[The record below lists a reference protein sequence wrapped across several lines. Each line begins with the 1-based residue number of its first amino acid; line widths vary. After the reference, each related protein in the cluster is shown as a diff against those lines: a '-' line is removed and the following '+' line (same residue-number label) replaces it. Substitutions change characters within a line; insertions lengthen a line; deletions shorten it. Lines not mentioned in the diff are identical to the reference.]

1 MSEKTLSRGELMI
14 AIDTIC
20 LRKRTANVVPSHA
33 LRVADI
39 FKELKQYPQS
49 EIDRVLRELL
59 NMKRIVTHRTAN
71 DVGIEIV

>member
-1 MSEKTLSRGELMI
+1 MKTKSLHTAELFI
-14 AIDTIC
+14 AIQNIER
-20 LRKRTANVVPSHA
+20 RKRAENIVPSHA

-59 NMKRIVTHRTAN
+59 NMKRIATHRTAN
-71 DVGIEIV
+71 DVGIETV